1 MTVGFSD
8 GKLEWR
14 PGAQA
19 GRHKVAISVEDADG
33 AESIQRF
40 ELDLSLEDPA

>member
-8 GKLEWR
+8 GKLEWT
-14 PGAQA
+14 PGANA

-33 AESIQRF
+33 AATIQRF